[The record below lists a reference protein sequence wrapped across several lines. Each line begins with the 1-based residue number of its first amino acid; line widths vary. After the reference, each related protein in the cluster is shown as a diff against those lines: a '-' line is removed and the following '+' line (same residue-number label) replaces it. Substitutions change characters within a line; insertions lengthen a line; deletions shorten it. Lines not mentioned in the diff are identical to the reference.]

1 MLEGCSVLGF
11 KTTYKQLDLKMFKE
25 EPIKYEALLLGLEAN
40 QLRRGFKVKRT
51 CKATKKGTSVTYEAI
66 KSQEETEAICKAINN
81 KDKEL
86 CERLKQAQATEQ
98 K

>member
-11 KTTYKQLDLKMFKE
+11 KTTYKQLDLKMLKE
-25 EPIKYEALLLGLEAN
+25 EPIKYEALLLGLALNEFK
-40 QLRRGFKVKRT
+40 RGFKVKRT

-66 KSQEETEAICKAINN
+66 KSQEEAEAVCKAIND

-86 CERLKQAQATEQ
+86 CERLKQEQAT